1 MSRGS
6 ISLDQSTPGR
16 VHLSSMTPPS
26 WISGRALRIAAGAF
40 FALLS
45 GCATAPREPTVAQVV
60 PAPAAPEP
68 PAVPAAR
75 KLATDQFYQGKA
87 LALAGDSD
95 CAREAFQ
102 GALETFRAAARPGN
116 AADFAFAAELYDSIA
131 LYRPA
136 IEAGSRAAEAER
148 PPAEDPR
155 DSLVARAPLPSPDEI
170 EKAKT
175 EIASAPAG
183 TGFDIPIVVND
194 AVLRAVAFYQFR
206 TPMAFAAALKRS
218 GRYMNVMRGILKEE
232 GLPEDLVYVA
242 MIESAF
248 KYQAHSRA
256 AAHGFWQ
263 FIPGT
268 GKRYGLKRNA
278 SFDERS
284 DPVKST
290 RAAAAYFR
298 DLYEMFG
305 DWHLAMAAYDAG
317 EGKILRSLQRTGA
330 RDFWE
335 LSAGSTLRRETRDYV
350 PFVLATALIA
360 KDPARF
366 GFDVVPDPPLAWETV
381 TVKKPV
387 DLARVAELTGN
398 ALSDLQLLNSELRT
412 RTTPHGV
419 PSYELR
425 VPAGTAALLASR
437 IGSLPSAPAV
447 AEKRIVVRKGE
458 TLQKIARRAG
468 VSIAELRD
476 WNDLP
481 RTARLKKGTVLVVP
495 TRRGTASHDALVSA
509 SSSPKG
515 EIRGVP
521 TPAAA
526 VTQASEVGPFRSVPA
541 TAVPS
546 GAAPVRLVR
555 APAPSVLSIPGEGF
569 VDTPS
574 KAAAGSAPQVVR
586 HRVKAGDTLYAI
598 ASRYGVSV
606 DAIRRQN
613 RIRSPRTLRA
623 GQTLVLSLATVN

>member
-1 MSRGS
+1 MTNASR
-6 ISLDQSTPGR
+6 LFGR
-16 VHLSSMTPPS
+16 VLPVAAS
-26 WISGRALRIAAGAF
+26 ALFAA
-40 FALLS
+40 LS
-45 GCATAPREPTVAQVV
+45 GCSTVPHVQVAL
-60 PAPAAPEP
+60 PHAPEEP
-68 PAVPAAR
+68 GPVETAR
-75 KLATDQFYQGKA
+75 TQSTELFFSGKA
-87 LALAGDSD
+87 LALAGEAD
-95 CAREAFQ
+95 CARGAFRD
-102 GALETFRAAARPGN
+102 ALETFRAAARPGN
-116 AADFAFAAELYDSIA
+116 PADLAFAAELYDSIA

-136 IEAGSRAAEAER
+136 IEAGSRVAEVER

-155 DSLVARAPLPSPDEI
+155 DSLVATAPLPSADEI
-170 EKAKT
+170 EKAKK
-175 EIASAPAG
+175 EIAAAPAG

-206 TPMAFAAALKRS
+206 TPMSFAAALKRS
-218 GRYMNVMRGILKEE
+218 GRYVDLMRGILKEE
-232 GLPEDLVYVA
+232 GVPEDLVYVA

-268 GKRYGLKRNA
+268 GKRYGLKRTA
-278 SFDERS
+278 SYDERS

-330 RDFWE
+330 RDFWD

-366 GFDVVPDPPLAWETV
+366 GFDVVPDSPLSWETV
-381 TVKKPV
+381 SVKKST

-398 ALSDLQLLNSELRT
+398 TLPDLQLLNSELRT
-412 RTTPHGV
+412 RSTPHGV
-419 PSYELR
+419 PSYEMR
-425 VPAGTAALLASR
+425 VPVGAAALLAPR
-437 IGSLPSAPAV
+437 LALLPSSPAV
-447 AEKRIVVRKGE
+447 TEKRIVVKKNE
-458 TLQKIARRAG
+458 SLQKIARRAG
-468 VSIAELRD
+468 VSVAELCD

-481 RTARLKKGTVLVVP
+481 RTAKPKKGTVLVVP
-495 TRRGTASHDALVSA
+495 TKRQTAPHDALVAA

-526 VTQASEVGPFRSVPA
+526 VTRASDVGPFTSVPA
-541 TAVPS
+541 TSVPS
-546 GAAPVRLVR
+546 RTAPAALVR
-555 APAPSVLSIPGEGF
+555 APLPSRISIPDEGF

-574 KAAAGSAPQVVR
+574 GAAAGRAPRVVR
-586 HRVKAGDTLYAI
+586 HTVKAGDTLYAI
-598 ASRYGVSV
+598 SSRYGVSV
-606 DAIRRQN
+606 DEIRRQN
-613 RIRSPRTLRA
+613 HIRSPQALRT
-623 GQTLVLSLATVN
+623 GQRLVLSLATVN

>member
-1 MSRGS
+1 VA
-6 ISLDQSTPGR
+6 STE
-16 VHLSSMTPPS
+16 L
-26 WISGRALRIAAGAF
+26 
-40 FALLS
+40 
-45 GCATAPREPTVAQVV
+45 
-60 PAPAAPEP
+60 
-68 PAVPAAR
+68 
-75 KLATDQFYQGKA
+75 FYNGKA
-87 LALAGDSD
+87 LALAGEGD
-95 CAREAFQ
+95 CARAAFRE
-102 GALETFRAAARPGN
+102 ALETFRAAARPGN
-116 AADFAFAAELYDSIA
+116 ASDFAFSAELYDSIA

-136 IEAGSRAAEAER
+136 IEAGTRAAEAER

-155 DSLVARAPLPSPDEI
+155 DSLVATAPVPSPDEI

-175 EIASAPAG
+175 EIAAAPRE

-194 AVLRAVAFYQFR
+194 AVLKAVAFYQFR

-218 GRYMNVMRGILKEE
+218 GRYMGVMRGILKEE

-268 GKRYGLKRNA
+268 GKRYGLRRNA

-387 DLARVAELTGN
+387 DLARVAEITGN
-398 ALSDLQLLNSELRT
+398 ALPDLQLLNSELRT

-419 PSYELR
+419 SSYELR
-425 VPAGTAALLASR
+425 VPSGTAALLASR
-437 IGSLPSAPAV
+437 VGALPIAPAV
-447 AEKRIVVRKGE
+447 AEKRIVVKKGE
-458 TLQKIARRAG
+458 TLHKIARRAG
-468 VSIAELRD
+468 VSVAELCD

-481 RTARLKKGTVLVVP
+481 RTARPKKGTVLVVP
-495 TRRGTASHDALVSA
+495 TRRAAA
-509 SSSPKG
+509 SSAPAVASSFSQKG

-526 VTQASEVGPFRSVPA
+526 VTRASDVGPFTSLPPTALVHASAASVN
-541 TAVPS
+541 
-546 GAAPVRLVR
+546 
-555 APAPSVLSIPGEGF
+555 SIPREGF
-569 VDTPS
+569 VDTP
-574 KAAAGSAPQVVR
+574 AAKIVR
-586 HRVKAGDTLYAI
+586 HTVQPGDTLYAI
-598 ASRYGVSV
+598 ASRYGVSI
-606 DAIRRQN
+606 DEIRRQN
-613 RIRSPRTLRA
+613 RIRSPRGLRA
-623 GQTLVLSLATVN
+623 GQTLVLSTAVN

>member
-1 MSRGS
+1 MSPRS
-6 ISLDQSTPGR
+6 ILLDQSTPGR

-26 WISGRALRIAAGAF
+26 RISGRALRIAAGVF

-45 GCATAPREPTVAQVV
+45 GCATAPREPAVAQAV

-75 KLATDQFYQGKA
+75 KLAIDQFYQGKA
-87 LALAGDSD
+87 LALAGESD

-116 AADFAFAAELYDSIA
+116 ASDFAFAAELYDSIA

-136 IEAGSRAAEAER
+136 IEAGSRVAEAER

-218 GRYMNVMRGILKEE
+218 GRYMSVMRGILKEE

-387 DLARVAELTGN
+387 DLARVADLTGN
-398 ALSDLQLLNSELRT
+398 ALPDLQLLNSELRT

-425 VPAGTAALLASR
+425 VPAGTAALLALR
-437 IGSLPSAPAV
+437 IASLPSAPAV
-447 AEKRIVVRKGE
+447 AEKRVVVKKGE

-468 VSIAELRD
+468 VSIAELCD

-481 RTARLKKGTVLVVP
+481 RTARPKKGTVLVVP

-526 VTQASEVGPFRSVPA
+526 VTQASEVGSFTSVPP
-541 TAVPS
+541 T
-546 GAAPVRLVR
+546 AAPARLVR
-555 APAPSVLSIPGEGF
+555 APAPSALSIPAEGF

-574 KAAAGSAPQVVR
+574 RAAAASAPQVVR

-606 DAIRRQN
+606 DEIRRQN
-613 RIRSPRTLRA
+613 RIRSPHALRA

>member
-1 MSRGS
+1 M
-6 ISLDQSTPGR
+6 
-16 VHLSSMTPPS
+16 
-26 WISGRALRIAAGAF
+26 AGAC
-40 FALLS
+40 FAVLA
-45 GCATAPREPTVAQVV
+45 GCATNSPRPEAALPPVPEDPPQVQ
-60 PAPAAPEP
+60 
-68 PAVPAAR
+68 AAR
-75 KLATDQFYQGKA
+75 TQATELFYSGKA
-87 LALAGDSD
+87 LALAGESD
-95 CAREAFQ
+95 CARDAFRN
-102 GALETFRAAARPGN
+102 ALETFRLAARPGN
-116 AADFAFAAELYDSIA
+116 PSDYAFSSELYDSIV

-136 IEAGSRAAEAER
+136 IEAGPRAAEAER

-155 DSLVARAPLPSPDEI
+155 DSLVATAPLPSPDEI

-175 EIASAPAG
+175 EIASAPKG

-218 GRYMNVMRGILKEE
+218 GRYMGVMRGILKEE

-387 DLARVAELTGN
+387 DLARVAEITGN
-398 ALSDLQLLNSELRT
+398 ALPDLQLLNSELRT

-419 PSYELR
+419 SSYDLR

-437 IGSLPSAPAV
+437 VASLPSAPAV
-447 AEKRIVVRKGE
+447 SEKRIVVKKGE

-468 VSIAELRD
+468 VSIAELCD

-481 RTARLKKGTVLVVP
+481 RTARPKKGTVLVVP
-495 TRRGTASHDALVSA
+495 SKRAPASPAVVA
-509 SSSPKG
+509 STSPSQRG

-526 VTQASEVGPFRSVPA
+526 VTRAADVGPFTSLPN
-541 TAVPS
+541 TASPPPP
-546 GAAPVRLVR
+546 GR
-555 APAPSVLSIPGEGF
+555 APAPSTIEIPREGF
-569 VDTPS
+569 AD
-574 KAAAGSAPQVVR
+574 APATQVVR
-586 HRVKAGDTLYAI
+586 HTVKAGDTLYAI
-598 ASRYGVSV
+598 ATRYGVSV
-606 DAIRRQN
+606 DEIRRQN
-613 RIRSPRTLRA
+613 RIHSPRALRA

>member
-1 MSRGS
+1 MKTRS
-6 ISLDQSTPGR
+6 P
-16 VHLSSMTPPS
+16 HF
-26 WISGRALRIAAGAF
+26 GRAVRRATGLLP
-40 FALLS
+40 ALLGGCAILMS
-45 GCATAPREPTVAQVV
+45 GCATAPREPGVAQAV
-60 PAPAAPEP
+60 PDHAAEGP
-68 PAVPAAR
+68 PAIPAAR

-87 LALAGDSD
+87 LALAGERD
-95 CAREAFQ
+95 CSREAFQ

-116 AADFAFAAELYDSIA
+116 AVDLAFAAELYDSIA

-136 IEAGSRAAEAER
+136 IEAGNRVAEAER

-155 DSLVARAPLPSPDEI
+155 DSLVATAPRPSPDEI

-175 EIASAPAG
+175 EIESAPAG

-218 GRYMNVMRGILKEE
+218 GRYMDVMRGILKEE

-268 GKRYGLKRNA
+268 GKRYGLKRSA

-398 ALSDLQLLNSELRT
+398 ALPDLQLLNSELRT
-412 RTTPHGV
+412 FSTPHGV

-425 VPAGTAALLASR
+425 VPAGTAALLAPR
-437 IGSLPSAPAV
+437 IALLPSAPAV
-447 AEKRIVVRKGE
+447 AEKRLVVKKGE
-458 TLQKIARRAG
+458 TLQKIAHRAG
-468 VSIAELRD
+468 VSITRLCD

-509 SSSPKG
+509 SSSPRG

-526 VTQASEVGPFRSVPA
+526 VRQASEVGPFTSVPP
-541 TAVPS
+541 T
-546 GAAPVRLVR
+546 AAPAGLVRL
-555 APAPSVLSIPGEGF
+555 PAPSAVPIPVEGF

-574 KAAAGSAPQVVR
+574 RAAAASAPQVVR
-586 HRVKAGDTLYAI
+586 HTVKAGDTLYAI

-606 DAIRRQN
+606 DEIRREN
-613 RIRSPRTLRA
+613 RIRSPRALRA
-623 GQTLVLSLATVN
+623 GQTLVLSPATVN

>member
-1 MSRGS
+1 
-6 ISLDQSTPGR
+6 
-16 VHLSSMTPPS
+16 MTPPS
-26 WISGRALRIAAGAF
+26 RISGRALRIAAGVF

-45 GCATAPREPTVAQVV
+45 GCATAPREPAVAQAVL
-60 PAPAAPEP
+60 APAAPEP
-68 PAVPAAR
+68 QAVPAAR

-87 LALAGDSD
+87 LALAGESD

-116 AADFAFAAELYDSIA
+116 AADFAFAADLYDSIA

-136 IEAGSRAAEAER
+136 IEAGSRVAEAER

-218 GRYMNVMRGILKEE
+218 GRYMSVMRGILKEE

-387 DLARVAELTGN
+387 DLARVADLTGN
-398 ALSDLQLLNSELRT
+398 ALPDLQLLNSELRT

-425 VPAGTAALLASR
+425 VPAGTAALLALR
-437 IGSLPSAPAV
+437 IASLPSAPAV
-447 AEKRIVVRKGE
+447 AEKRVVVKKGE

-468 VSIAELRD
+468 VSIAELCD

-481 RTARLKKGTVLVVP
+481 RTARPKKGTVLVVP

-526 VTQASEVGPFRSVPA
+526 VTQASEVGSFTSVPA

-546 GAAPVRLVR
+546 GTAAARLVR
-555 APAPSVLSIPGEGF
+555 APAPSALSIPAEGF

-574 KAAAGSAPQVVR
+574 RAAAASAPQVVR

-606 DAIRRQN
+606 DEIRRQN
-613 RIRSPRTLRA
+613 RIRSPRALRA